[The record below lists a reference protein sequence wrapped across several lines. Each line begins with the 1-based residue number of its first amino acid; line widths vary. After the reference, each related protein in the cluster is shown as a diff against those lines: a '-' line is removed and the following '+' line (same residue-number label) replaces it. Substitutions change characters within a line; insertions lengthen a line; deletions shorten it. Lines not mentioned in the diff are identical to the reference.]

1 MQKLDNHS
9 MKLVDLYHHLSD
21 RQLEI
26 LRLSAYGKMG
36 KEIAHI
42 LDLSEHTVKAHKF
55 FIVKKLYAANMT
67 HAVAKA
73 ITTGLINIEI

>member
-1 MQKLDNHS
+1 LRKVENQSRMLI
-9 MKLVDLYHHLSD
+9 DLYHRLSD

-73 ITTGLINIEI
+73 ITTGLITIEI